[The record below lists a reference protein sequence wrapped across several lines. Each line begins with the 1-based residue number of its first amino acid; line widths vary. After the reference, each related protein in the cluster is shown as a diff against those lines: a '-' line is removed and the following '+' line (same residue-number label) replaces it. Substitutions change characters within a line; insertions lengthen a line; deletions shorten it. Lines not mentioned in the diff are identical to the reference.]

1 MDIIKIKEHIKEKI
15 NNLLSNISVLD
26 RQYIH
31 DNIFIAGGC
40 FKSLILNEKINDY
53 DIYFKSKDSKNKGIG
68 IIKFYF
74 NIKKSTRHAVTIT
87 HMSNDFQFI
96 TRKTGTPEDITNEF
110 DFEHCRIFYNP
121 LTDYF
126 HVNDSILNSIEKKEL
141 EYNGNNS
148 YPISSIVRMQK
159 FIDQGWSINHKNI
172 IDICVRMNDF
182 DLSDPVILKDQIS
195 GMYGATGY
203 LRKKTELLNPPPLN
217 NDVLDSISYIS
228 NTIMPR
234 VGDTLHIGYQNDL
247 EYARRTLNDLSTP
260 IPSTNVAL
268 CDGVEY
274 DIISNSYIFSP
285 GKYIG
290 QNNNDTYYEIST
302 TSNYIT
308 CIDNL
313 KKVTRLPNNVDY
325 EYCNSEE
332 LFKHKYRF
340 NKKFLIKDTHS
351 MWHIESIGIDRYRN
365 LIEEFIEIDDNID
378 ITTVIN
384 FPTYKFQYKFN
395 LPGYYEIFRL
405 NEREVIYIDRIGEI
419 REFTEPLLIKSNA
432 IPF

>member
-1 MDIIKIKEHIKEKI
+1 MHIKA
-15 NNLLSNISVLD
+15 V
-26 RQYIH
+26 Y
-31 DNIFIAGGC
+31 FI
-40 FKSLILNEKINDY
+40 
-53 DIYFKSKDSKNKGIG
+53 
-68 IIKFYF
+68 
-74 NIKKSTRHAVTIT
+74 
-87 HMSNDFQFI
+87 
-96 TRKTGTPEDITNEF
+96 
-110 DFEHCRIFYNP
+110 
-121 LTDYF
+121 
-126 HVNDSILNSIEKKEL
+126 
-141 EYNGNNS
+141 
-148 YPISSIVRMQK
+148 QK
-159 FIDQGWSINHKNI
+159 
-172 IDICVRMNDF
+172 
-182 DLSDPVILKDQIS
+182 
-195 GMYGATGY
+195 
-203 LRKKTELLNPPPLN
+203 
-217 NDVLDSISYIS
+217 
-228 NTIMPR
+228 
-234 VGDTLHIGYQNDL
+234 
-247 EYARRTLNDLSTP
+247 STP
-260 IPSTNVAL
+260 IL
-268 CDGVEY
+268 
-274 DIISNSYIFSP
+274 SNFAPI
-285 GKYIG
+285 
-290 QNNNDTYYEIST
+290 NNNDTYYEIST